1 MEIEVTLSND
11 AVADMSDKPVVV
23 LVLVASHDIER
34 PVIDF
39 NVIEELALTND
50 THEDCIPSG
59 HMGKRLCSALVVGH
73 KTARAVFYV
82 LEKQTPGSQPHLAR
96 VGRQPV
102 TIPKNK
108 VVAL

>member
-1 MEIEVTLSND
+1 MEIEVTLSKD

-39 NVIEELALTND
+39 HVIEEPALTND

-59 HMGKRLCSALVVGH
+59 HMERDCAQHWWWDTKP
-73 KTARAVFYV
+73 
-82 LEKQTPGSQPHLAR
+82 PGPGIQPHLTR